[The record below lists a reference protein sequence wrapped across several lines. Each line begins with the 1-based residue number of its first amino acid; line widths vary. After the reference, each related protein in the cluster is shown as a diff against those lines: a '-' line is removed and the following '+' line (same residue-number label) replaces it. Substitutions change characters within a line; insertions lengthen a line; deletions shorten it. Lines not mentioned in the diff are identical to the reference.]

1 MNFISKIRFGDK
13 TFCTNCGEILL
24 KYTSI
29 CKNCNTSLTETNI
42 KQLKSSIRKRRKIF
56 VIFNFI
62 SLIIFLPIGI
72 GLIFLWEDLKF
83 TIIALTIV
91 IGTFFLLSILLYYIR
106 IDPEQRKIKFLDER
120 KVNFLMIISL
130 SIGFSMVT
138 IIIMIGLVTLIVL
151 LIMSAFLGGLG

>member
-1 MNFISKIRFGDK
+1 MSLLSKIRYGDK

-24 KYTSI
+24 EYSSI

-62 SLIIFLPIGI
+62 SLIAFLPIGI
-72 GLIFLWEDLKF
+72 GLFFLWEDLKF

-91 IGTFFLLSILLYYIR
+91 IGIVFLLSILLYYIK
-106 IDPEQRKIKFLDER
+106 IDPEQRRIKFLDER

-130 SIGFSMVT
+130 SIGFYMVS
-138 IIIMIGLVTLIVL
+138 IIIMIGLVALVVL
-151 LIMSAFLGGLG
+151 LIMSAFLGSF